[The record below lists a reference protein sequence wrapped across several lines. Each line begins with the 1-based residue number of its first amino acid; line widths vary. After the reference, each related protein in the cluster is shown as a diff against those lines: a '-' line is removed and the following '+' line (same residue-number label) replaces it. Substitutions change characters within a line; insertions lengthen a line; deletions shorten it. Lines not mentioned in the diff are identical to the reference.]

1 MVSQQGIPME
11 EKRITLR
18 LPADVHTAVSEMAD
32 TDLRSVNAEIVILLR
47 EAIEARRAQQQTT
60 R

>member
-1 MVSQQGIPME
+1 ME

-32 TDLRSVNAEIVILLR
+32 IDLRSLNAEIVILLR